1 MIISAQTPEL
11 IVNVDCREY
20 LLQIAP
26 RIDASSLV
34 GVLREAYRCDE
45 AIAYN
50 VSPETCLDVLLFEIR
65 KVLHGSG
72 STN

>member
-34 GVLREAYRCDE
+34 GVLREA
-45 AIAYN
+45 
-50 VSPETCLDVLLFEIR
+50 
-65 KVLHGSG
+65 
-72 STN
+72 